1 MQITVRHEFVKKDRD
16 FLLKS
21 LSPIVISFV
30 TKILE
35 ILTIESD
42 CGNVF

>member
-1 MQITVRHEFVKKDRD
+1 MQITVRHEFVNKDRD

-35 ILTIESD
+35 ITIESD
-42 CGNVF
+42 CDNVF